1 MATETLGLIAGRG
14 LFPLE
19 IAQAAR
25 ARGSSVCAIAIRD
38 NADPALEEFVDET
51 VWCYLGE
58 LGKLIES
65 FHSAGVTRAMM
76 AGKVLKTDLYQDLAS
91 LHLDAV
97 ALRTLASLRDRKD
110 DSILGAI
117 ADTLQ
122 QNGITLVPQ
131 TEWVP
136 ELMVGEGVLG
146 SLPVTPKQFADI
158 EFGFPIAKTIGG
170 LDIGQ
175 TVLVKDRAVMAVE
188 AIEGTD
194 EAILRGG
201 ALAGGG
207 VCMVKVAK
215 PQQDLRFDVPAIG
228 TETIRNLAIVHAG
241 VLAAEAG
248 KTLIFEREKVLAQ
261 ADAAGI
267 VVIGVSE
274 ASLAAG
280 QHEGKSS

>member
-1 MATETLGLIAGRG
+1 MAEKLGLIAGRG

-25 ARGSSVCAIAIRD
+25 ARGARVCAVAIRD

-51 VWCYLGE
+51 IWCYLGE

-65 FHSAGVTRAMM
+65 FHAAGVTRAMM
-76 AGKVLKTDLYQDLAS
+76 AGKVLKTNLYQDLAS

-136 ELMVGEGVLG
+136 ELLVEEGVLG
-146 SLPVTPKQFADI
+146 TLSVTPAQFADI
-158 EFGFPIAKTIGG
+158 EFGFPLAKAIGG

-175 TVLVKDRAVMAVE
+175 TILVKDRAVMAVE

-201 ALAGGG
+201 ALAGEG

-228 TETIRNLAIVHAG
+228 TETIRNLARVHAG
-241 VLAAEAG
+241 VLSAEAG
-248 KTLIFEREKVLAQ
+248 KTLIFEREKVLEQ

-267 VVIGVSE
+267 AVVGVSE
-274 ASLAAG
+274 EGLAAHR
-280 QHEGKSS
+280 QKRELS